1 MRLLLIRHGQTH
13 GNIDAR
19 IQGHDD
25 PLTDLGLNQARV
37 TAGLLL
43 ARGDITHLYASPL
56 DRAFET
62 ARIIGDAIGLEPVRV
77 AGLAEVNAG
86 DATGMLW
93 RDWSE
98 QFPEQAAIIQ
108 GGGRSLSYRWAG
120 GESGQDVADR
130 VLAAYDELVTRH
142 QETTDVVAAV
152 SHGGPL
158 AWISARVHGDPM
170 DVWPSRRGIF
180 GNCSIS
186 ELDVDARGHG
196 EIVSWNQ
203 TGHLHGIEPAK
214 DA

>member
-1 MRLLLIRHGQTH
+1 MKLILIRHGQTL
-13 GNIDAR
+13 GNVDAR

-25 PLTDLGLNQARV
+25 PLTDLGLQQARI
-37 TAGLLL
+37 TAKLLGT
-43 ARGDITHLYASPL
+43 RGDITHLYASPL

-62 ARIIGDAIGLEPVRV
+62 ARIIGAALGLEPVPV

-93 RDWSE
+93 TDWTE
-98 QFPEQAAIIQ
+98 RFPEQAAIIRSQ
-108 GGGRSLSYRWAG
+108 GRSLHHRWVG
-120 GESGQDVADR
+120 GESGQEVADR
-130 VLAAYDELVTRH
+130 VLAAYDEIVTRH
-142 QETTDVVAAV
+142 QGGDDVVAAV

-158 AWISARVHGDPM
+158 AWISARLHGDPM
-170 DVWPSRRGIF
+170 DAWPSRRGIF

-203 TGHLHGIEPAK
+203 TGHLDGIAPSG
-214 DA
+214 DG

>member
-1 MRLLLIRHGQTH
+1 MRLILIRHGQTH
-13 GNIDAR
+13 GNLDAR

-25 PLTDLGLNQARV
+25 PLTDLGRRQARV
-37 TAGLLL
+37 TAALF
-43 ARGDITHLYASPL
+43 ADRGDITHLYASPL

-62 ARIIGDAIGLEPVRV
+62 ARIIGAAIGLDPVPV

-93 RDWSE
+93 ADWTE
-98 QFPEQAAIIQ
+98 RFPEQAAIIRTA
-108 GGGRSLSYRWAG
+108 GRSLSHRWAG
-120 GESGQDVADR
+120 GESGQEVADR

-142 QETTDVVAAV
+142 QGSDDVVAAV

-180 GNCSIS
+180 DNCSIS

-196 EIVSWNQ
+196 EILSWNQ
-203 TGHLHGIEPAK
+203 TGHLHVIERA
-214 DA
+214 

>member
-1 MRLLLIRHGQTH
+1 MRLILVRHGQTH
-13 GNIDAR
+13 GNLDAR

-25 PLTDLGLNQARV
+25 PLTELGRRQAHV
-37 TAGLLL
+37 TAAVLA

-62 ARIIGDAIGLEPVRV
+62 ARIIGAAIGLEPVPV

-93 RDWSE
+93 ADWSV
-98 QFPEQAAIIQ
+98 QFPEQAALIQ
-108 GGGRSLSYRWAG
+108 SHERSLSYRWVG
-120 GESGQDVADR
+120 GESGQEVADR
-130 VLAAYDELVTRH
+130 VLAAYDEIVTRH
-142 QETTDVVAAV
+142 QGTDDVVAAV

-158 AWISARVHGDPM
+158 AWISAKVHGDPM
-170 DVWPSRRGIF
+170 DVWPSGRGIF

-186 ELDVDARGHG
+186 ELRVDERGHG
-196 EIVSWNQ
+196 VVIGWNH
-203 TGHLHGIEPAK
+203 TDHLDGIAPVE

>member
-1 MRLLLIRHGQTH
+1 MQLILIRHGQTH
-13 GNIDAR
+13 GNLDAR

-25 PLTDLGLNQARV
+25 PLTDLGRRQARI
-37 TAGLLL
+37 TADLL
-43 ARGDITHLYASPL
+43 ADRGDITHLYARPL

-62 ARIIGDAIGLEPVRV
+62 ARIIGSAIGLEPVRV

-93 RDWSE
+93 ADWSA
-98 QFPEQAAIIQ
+98 QYPEQATLIQ
-108 GGGRSLSYRWAG
+108 SHERSLAYRWVG
-120 GESGQDVADR
+120 GESGREVADR
-130 VLAAYDELVTRH
+130 VLAAYDEIVTRH
-142 QETTDVVAAV
+142 QATDDVVAAV

-186 ELDVDARGHG
+186 EMRVDARGHG
-196 EIVSWNQ
+196 VVTGWNQ
-203 TGHLHGIEPAK
+203 TDHLDLIEPA
-214 DA
+214 